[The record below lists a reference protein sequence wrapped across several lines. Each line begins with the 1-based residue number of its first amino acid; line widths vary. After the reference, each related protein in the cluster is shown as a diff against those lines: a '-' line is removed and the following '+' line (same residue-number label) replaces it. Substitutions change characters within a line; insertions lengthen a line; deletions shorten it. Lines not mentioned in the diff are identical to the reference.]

1 MKKAG
6 IVEYL
11 KARPFK
17 RDSYGNYVIYSRSV
31 TKYRVHFTDTTARL
45 EHWRPSLKDWNCL
58 SWAYLTNMRID
69 GEKLVFNGRY
79 CRIDPIEG
87 FKHGRVA

>member
-1 MKKAG
+1 MKKAE
-6 IVEYL
+6 IIDYL

-17 RDSYGNYVIYSRSV
+17 RDSYGNYGIYSRSGI
-31 TKYRVHFTDTTARL
+31 KYRVHFTNTTARL
-45 EHWRPSLKDWNCL
+45 EHWQPSIEEWTCL
-58 SWAYLTNMRID
+58 SWAYLTDMSID

-87 FKHGRVA
+87 FKWGSPA

>member
-1 MKKAG
+1 MKKAE

-45 EHWRPSLKDWNCL
+45 EH
-58 SWAYLTNMRID
+58 
-69 GEKLVFNGRY
+69 
-79 CRIDPIEG
+79 
-87 FKHGRVA
+87 